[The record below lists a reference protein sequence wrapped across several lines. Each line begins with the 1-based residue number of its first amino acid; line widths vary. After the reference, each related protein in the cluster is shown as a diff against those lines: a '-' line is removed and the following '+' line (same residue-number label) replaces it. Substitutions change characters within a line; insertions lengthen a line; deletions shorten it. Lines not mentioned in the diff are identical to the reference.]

1 MSFVGDFIGDVFG
14 GITGAKQQASAAESA
29 AATQAAGAAAGIA
42 EQRRQFDK
50 LVELMSP
57 YVALGAPA
65 AAQLQPYAAAGAP
78 ALQQMQAIS
87 GALGP
92 EQQRQAIQGIAASPL
107 YQELAQQGESA
118 LLQRAAATG
127 GLRGGNIQAALAQFR
142 PKMLSDVIS
151 QQYSRLGGLTG
162 LGADTLANLLK
173 TGQASAA
180 GQAAQGMATGTN
192 IANLI
197 GQQSA
202 AMAGGQLAGGGVA
215 RQAFGDV
222 LGIASAAAPF
232 LGGFGATIGP
242 GVDWGTIS
250 SINRAGGQFL

>member
-1 MSFVGDFIGDVFG
+1 MSFVGDLIGDVFG
-14 GITGAKQQASAAESA
+14 GITGAKQAGQAAEA
-29 AATQAAGAAAGIA
+29 AAVTQAAGTEAGIA

-92 EQQRQAIQGIAASPL
+92 EQQRQAIQGIAASPEFQAL
-107 YQELAQQGESA
+107 SQQGESA

-162 LGADTLANLLK
+162 LGADTLTNLLK

-180 GQAAQGMATGTN
+180 GQASAGLSTGTN

-197 GQQSA
+197 GQKTA
-202 AMAGGQLAGGGVA
+202 ALAGGQLAGGSIE
-215 RQAFGDV
+215 RQTFGDI
-222 LGIASAAAPF
+222 LDIASLFKPGGDKKKTTENDGGWWPF
-232 LGGFGATIGP
+232 
-242 GVDWGTIS
+242 
-250 SINRAGGQFL
+250 